1 MNWKQRILSTIN
13 GQDTDVLPFIPR
25 LDLWYKSNSYKKTLP
40 AKYRKAT
47 LMEITQDLDIGYH
60 AVIPDFRDF
69 EQSSDNIGFSLGII
83 NLINNCYRVDFKNIE
98 YKMTEKDGLTTIRF
112 LTPSGNITTRFLYN
126 ESMREAGATIGHTVE
141 HAIKSKDDYDAVEYI
156 YNNLEIIPKYEDFS
170 RFQGYIGNRGEAIA
184 YSMLSASPVHLIM
197 KELMPFELFI
207 YELNDRPKEIDK
219 LGQKIKIFFDKLFDV
234 VLGSPA
240 EIILSGAN
248 YDSSLTWPNFFAK
261 YITPYLKEQSEKA
274 HEKGKYLLTHTDG
287 ENKGL
292 LDQFIKGDIDI
303 ADSICP
309 DPMTSLSLEEI
320 RKIFAKKITIW
331 GGLPS
336 ICILK
341 NSMNDN
347 EFERYIDSI
356 FESIGKG
363 DHLILSFADTTPPDA
378 DFGRILKVAEKAR
391 RFGPVKP

>member
-1 MNWKQRILSTIN
+1 M
-13 GQDTDVLPFIPR
+13 
-25 LDLWYKSNSYKKTLP
+25 
-40 AKYRKAT
+40 
-47 LMEITQDLDIGYH
+47 
-60 AVIPDFRDF
+60 
-69 EQSSDNIGFSLGII
+69 
-83 NLINNCYRVDFKNIE
+83 
-98 YKMTEKDGLTTIRF
+98 
-112 LTPSGNITTRFLYN
+112 
-126 ESMREAGATIGHTVE
+126 
-141 HAIKSKDDYDAVEYI
+141 
-156 YNNLEIIPKYEDFS
+156 
-170 RFQGYIGNRGEAIA
+170 
-184 YSMLSASPVHLIM
+184 
-197 KELMPFELFI
+197 
-207 YELNDRPKEIDK
+207 
-219 LGQKIKIFFDKLFDV
+219 
-234 VLGSPA
+234 
-240 EIILSGAN
+240 
-248 YDSSLTWPNFFAK
+248 TWPNFFAK